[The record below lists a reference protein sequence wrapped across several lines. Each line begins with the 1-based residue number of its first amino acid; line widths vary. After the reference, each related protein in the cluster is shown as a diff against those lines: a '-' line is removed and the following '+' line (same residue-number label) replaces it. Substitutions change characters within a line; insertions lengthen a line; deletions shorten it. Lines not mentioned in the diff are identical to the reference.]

1 MKNLFVPPDIAN
13 TLKNMGFNEPCI
25 CGYDIQ
31 GRLRSK
37 LSHSDAQGSRI
48 DWDTHDIHIPAPLWQ
63 QVTAWLRDTKKIN
76 VFVSFRP
83 NVKKWDAYYYDMNMN
98 GRDYVKQFTLIKF
111 LNREV
116 FDTYEEALES
126 AIVDYLNNTN
136 NNGEII

>member
-1 MKNLFVPPDIAN
+1 MKNLFVPYNVAKR
-13 TLKNMGFNEPCI
+13 LKDLGFDEPCI
-25 CGYDIQ
+25 CGYDPDEK
-31 GRLRSK
+31 LRGK
-37 LSHSDAQGSRI
+37 LTHTSSSTGDRVKI
-48 DWDTHDIHIPAPLWQ
+48 DWDKNDSHLPAPLWQ

-83 NVKKWDAYYYDMNMN
+83 NTKKWDAYYYDMNMN

-126 AIVDYLNNTN
+126 AIVNYLNNN
-136 NNGEII
+136 